1 MGEIIF
7 HESQIKAAPEKKWR
21 HSFNLASLFK
31 QAPPSPPVRDEVA
44 RLSCDVLQAQFLIP
58 LRVSLALWPLPG
70 DPLLLQSRSSPVSP
84 VSPVAD
90 DAPAYKDL
98 KVHFEIFVTADNVEN
113 YNTKKQIFIVVSL
126 DGLTEP

>member
-1 MGEIIF
+1 M
-7 HESQIKAAPEKKWR
+7 
-21 HSFNLASLFK
+21 ASLFK

-44 RLSCDVLQAQFLIP
+44 RLSCIVLQAQFLIP
-58 LRVSLALWPLPG
+58 LRVSLALWPLRG
-70 DPLLLQSRSSPVSP
+70 DPLHPQSRSSPVSP

-98 KVHFEIFVTADNVEN
+98 KVHFEILVTADNVEN